1 MSESI
6 AAARPSSKSASIT
19 LLVLAEIA
27 GMSLWFASAAI
38 LPDMVRESGI
48 DAVRQAMLSS
58 GVQLGFVAGALAV
71 AASGLADRFDPRRV
85 FAICGVLAALC
96 NAALLIAPIG
106 GTIAILLR
114 FLTGLLLAGV
124 YPVGMK
130 IAVGWG
136 TKDRGLLV
144 GLLVGALTIGSALP
158 HLAAYL
164 GGADWRG
171 VIVATS
177 VLALLGGLLVL
188 LCGLGPHHARAPRF
202 STRAIALAW
211 TNRRIRLTYLGY
223 FGHMWELYAMWAWIG
238 AAAAASYGA
247 LLGETEATRLAKL
260 TAFLAIA
267 LGGLTCAPAGWV
279 ADRIGKAQVTIIA
292 MALSGSA
299 AIATALTFGGPIWLT
314 FVLIIL
320 WGIFVIPDSAQFS
333 ALVADAS
340 PPDLAGSA
348 LTLQTALGFALT
360 AVTVQATPL
369 LANEFGWPA
378 ILAGL
383 AIGPVVGIA
392 AMMRLLKG

>member
-1 MSESI
+1 MVSI
-6 AAARPSSKSASIT
+6 RDQPTTAKSTSIT

-85 FAICGVLAALC
+85 FALCGVLAALC

-144 GLLVGALTIGSALP
+144 GLLVGALTVGSALP

-164 GGADWRG
+164 GGADWRS

-177 VLALLGGLLVL
+177 ALALVGGLLVL
-188 LCGLGPHHARAPRF
+188 LCGLGPHHARAPRRPVA
-202 STRAIALAW
+202 STC
-211 TNRRIRLTYLGY
+211 
-223 FGHMWELYAMWAWIG
+223 
-238 AAAAASYGA
+238 SP
-247 LLGETEATRLAKL
+247 
-260 TAFLAIA
+260 
-267 LGGLTCAPAGWV
+267 C
-279 ADRIGKAQVTIIA
+279 
-292 MALSGSA
+292 
-299 AIATALTFGGPIWLT
+299 TALWT
-314 FVLIIL
+314 
-320 WGIFVIPDSAQFS
+320 
-333 ALVADAS
+333 
-340 PPDLAGSA
+340 
-348 LTLQTALGFALT
+348 
-360 AVTVQATPL
+360 
-369 LANEFGWPA
+369 
-378 ILAGL
+378 
-383 AIGPVVGIA
+383 
-392 AMMRLLKG
+392 